1 MGILTSDM
9 TRLRCEITDL
19 RGARKAL
26 LEDLAQEAKEMKD
39 VVAVMRA
46 GFRNSHTEMAKCASA
61 ERAAFMSGLRRTVTG
76 IRREFSADIAGAH
89 RAWFGRRG

>member
-26 LEDLAQEAKEMKD
+26 LEDLAQGAKEMKD
-39 VVAVMRA
+39 AVAVMQA
-46 GFRNSHTEMAKCASA
+46 GFRNSHTEMAKFASA
-61 ERAAFMSGLRRTVTG
+61 ERAEFISGLKRTVTG
-76 IRREFSADIAGAH
+76 MRREFSTDLAGAH
-89 RAWFGRRG
+89 RAWFGRRR